1 MPSLEPRASAS
12 VSESVSESISQ
23 SASESV
29 ALPSDEALMRET
41 LRLAARGYGRVSPR
55 PLVGSLVVR
64 DGVVVGRGF
73 YHEPE
78 TAHAE
83 IWALR
88 EAGQQARGATLY
100 VNLEP
105 CSHHGRTPPCAES
118 IIAAGIARVVAGIR
132 DPNPRVN
139 GRGFAQLRAAG
150 IEVVTDVLAAE
161 ATQLNEAF
169 IVNQLERRPF
179 VHLKVAMSLDGRI
192 ATRAGASQWI
202 TGETARAA
210 GQALRHRYDAIAVG
224 VGTALADDPQ
234 LTDRTGR
241 YRHRPLARIV
251 FDSARVRLPQTAH
264 LIQTARSFPTW
275 VIAPELAEHRERL
288 AQLER
293 QGARI
298 LFVGGDDRGRPRLDA
313 ALTRLF
319 EEGISSLLVEGGSA
333 LAGAFADARLLDKVT
348 CFIAP
353 RIIGGCGALSAIGG
367 QGAAALHETLDLTEV
382 VIERFE
388 PDLALTGY
396 AGRAI
401 SQAMTEARAVQRQLT
416 S

>member
-1 MPSLEPRASAS
+1 
-12 VSESVSESISQ
+12 
-23 SASESV
+23 
-29 ALPSDEALMRET
+29 MRET
-41 LRLAARGYGRVSPR
+41 LQLAEQGYGRVSPR

-64 DGVVVGRGF
+64 DGVIVGRGF

-78 TAHAE
+78 PAHAE

-88 EAGQQARGATLY
+88 EAGHRARGATLY

-105 CSHHGRTPPCAES
+105 CSHHGRTPPCTEA

-132 DPNPRVN
+132 DPNPQVN

-150 IEVVTDVLAAE
+150 IEVVTEVLAAE
-161 ATQLNEAF
+161 GAQLNEAF

-202 TGETARAA
+202 TGARARAA

-234 LTDRTGR
+234 LTDRTGQ
-241 YRHRPLARIV
+241 YRHRPLTRIV
-251 FDSARVRLPQTAH
+251 FDSARARLPLTAK
-264 LIQTARSFPTW
+264 LVQTARVAPTW
-275 VIAPELAEHRERL
+275 LIAPASPESADRL

-298 LFVGGDDRGRPRLDA
+298 LLVAADDRGRPRLDA
-313 ALTRLF
+313 ALARLF
-319 EEGISSLLVEGGSA
+319 EEGVSSLLVEGGSA

-353 RIIGGCGALSAIGG
+353 RIIGGSEAIGAIGG
-367 QGAAALHETLDLTEV
+367 QGAAALSETLDLTEV
-382 VIERFE
+382 VIERLG
-388 PDLALTGY
+388 PDIALTGY

-401 SQAMTEARAVQRQLT
+401 SQAMAEARAAQRQVT